1 MKSPRGS
8 IRQRGRESW
17 ELAVRI
23 NRHRVTRTI
32 HATTREEAED
42 ALLDLRRELRDEGVP
57 DRDPTVAELVEEWL
71 AVVRG
76 RVKERTARRYAEL
89 LRLHVVPE
97 IGGVRVRSLRPGDVE
112 RVKAKALASR
122 SSRTALHVYRVLA
135 ELLAEAERWGIGPN
149 VAKAVRPPRPGRPQL
164 TVPTA
169 EETRRILE
177 AVKRLHRRGAS
188 HPRSWLRSPAWR
200 GSRAQVGG
208 GRCREGEDPHHRDD
222 VPRGTNRAED

>member
-42 ALLDLRRELRDEGVP
+42 
-57 DRDPTVAELVEEWL
+57 
-71 AVVRG
+71 
-76 RVKERTARRYAEL
+76 
-89 LRLHVVPE
+89 
-97 IGGVRVRSLRPGDVE
+97 
-112 RVKAKALASR
+112 
-122 SSRTALHVYRVLA
+122 
-135 ELLAEAERWGIGPN
+135 ERWGIGPN